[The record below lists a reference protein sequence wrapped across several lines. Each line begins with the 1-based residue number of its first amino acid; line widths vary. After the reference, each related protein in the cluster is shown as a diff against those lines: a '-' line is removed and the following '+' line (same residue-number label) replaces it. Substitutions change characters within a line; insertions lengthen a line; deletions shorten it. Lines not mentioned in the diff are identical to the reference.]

1 MKTNALS
8 GQNGQNTHPAASRVA
23 VDQEQLL
30 EFAKMETHAKA
41 DQNEINPAEKMRAQH
56 GPAGQ
61 PSASAQ

>member
-1 MKTNALS
+1 MKINALS
-8 GQNGQNTHPAASRVA
+8 GQNGRNTRPAASRVA

-41 DQNEINPAEKMRAQH
+41 DQNEINRAEKMRAQH

-61 PSASAQ
+61 PSANAQ